1 MNHYILSLIKS
12 GFRIAGLLVLIL
24 FNFSQS
30 ILWIFATLFL
40 VAEILGILEEK
51 FDKRKE

>member
-1 MNHYILSLIKS
+1 MNHYNVSLIKS

-24 FNFSQS
+24 FNFSQFT
-30 ILWIFATLFL
+30 LEIFAALFL